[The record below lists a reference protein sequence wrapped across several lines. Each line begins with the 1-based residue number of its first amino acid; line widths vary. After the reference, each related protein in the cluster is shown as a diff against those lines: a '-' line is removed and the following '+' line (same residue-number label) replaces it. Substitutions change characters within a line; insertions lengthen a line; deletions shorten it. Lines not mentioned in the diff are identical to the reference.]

1 MRLAAEMVVAAAL
14 ACAASVATA
23 SAQDVARSGGQA
35 DAGVA
40 PETYDAAEVSTYRAV
55 ASVDPHDPAGTSDRR
70 VRRADLERQ
79 GAGSAAAALERLPSV
94 YATTGA
100 RNERILSIRGFD
112 QRQTAVLVDGAPAF
126 IAYDGQ
132 VDLGMLP
139 AELVEQITVSRGP
152 GTLVVGP
159 NGLGPTVS
167 VVTRRP
173 GEGPLAQGRLEGS
186 WPLGWRGSVL
196 HAQRLR
202 HMAYTVYAGGEQSE
216 GFRLSSAFAGTPLQA
231 PGVRLNSDRE
241 GYYAGGSL
249 LLEPAEHHELLVS
262 TTFTDADKGVPPSAL
277 DDKPRYWR
285 FNAWRGLNVSL
296 SHAYRGAIEVE
307 SLAYARLYDNL
318 LDGYDDDTFTTQH
331 TARAFH
337 SWYFDRSVG
346 LILRAKVPLPALLGA
361 PSELRALAN
370 IAYDYHRDEPT
381 LPAFE
386 RALVS
391 GAAEW
396 TLSVTDRLAATVA
409 CQVDAEL
416 PVELRGESSSDPVGV
431 GPLASVRYE
440 PVDGLALS
448 ATLGRRHRFPT
459 LKERFSRAL
468 GTRLPNPELAAESA
482 WHFELEASWRA
493 TRWLSVDASV
503 FDAEVSDLID
513 RVYLGAG
520 TDQLRN
526 VTRARLAGGELAAH
540 VKLKRWLRVEVGY
553 AFVSAERLNQTPD
566 VLSYRPA
573 HKGGLGVVVSP
584 WSWLD
589 ASSFVRVVGSQSFQ
603 NPSTLAWATLGGY
616 SVWDAQLEARPWKQV
631 ALYARGTNLLDASY
645 QTEYGF
651 PEPGRSVWVGVRVAV
666 EQPSD
671 TARGHHD

>member
-1 MRLAAEMVVAAAL
+1 MRRAAGLLVVATL
-14 ACAASVATA
+14 AWAIPSTLLR
-23 SAQDVARSGGQA
+23 AQDAGRPAARADTGG
-35 DAGVA
+35 
-40 PETYDAAEVSTYRAV
+40 PPSAEEAREVETYRAV
-55 ASVDPHDPAGTSDRR
+55 ASVDPHDPAGTSERR

-139 AELVEQITVSRGP
+139 AALVEQITVSRGP

-167 VVTRRP
+167 IVTRRP
-173 GEGPLAQGRLEGS
+173 GTGPLAQGRLEGS
-186 WPLGWRGSVL
+186 FPLGWRGSVI
-196 HAQRLR
+196 HSQQLR
-202 HMAYTVYAGGEQSE
+202 RIAYTVYAGGEQSE
-216 GFRLSSAFAGTPLQA
+216 GFRLSSAFLGTPLQA
-231 PGVRLNSDRE
+231 PGMRLNSDRE

-249 LLEPAEHHELLVS
+249 LLEPAAHHELLVS

-296 SHAYRGAIEVE
+296 SHAYRGALEVE

-318 LDGYDDDTFTTQH
+318 LDAYDDNTFTTQH

-346 LILRAKVPLPALLGA
+346 LILRMKIPLPALLGA

-370 IAYDYHRDEPT
+370 VAYDYHRDDPA

-386 RALVS
+386 RALLS

-396 TLSVTDRLAATVA
+396 TLELTERLAATVA
-409 CQVDAEL
+409 CQVDSEW
-416 PVELRGESSSDPVGV
+416 PVELRGESSTDPVGV
-431 GPLASVRYE
+431 GPLVAVRYE
-440 PVDGLALS
+440 PVDGLAVS
-448 ATLGRRHRFPT
+448 ATIGRRHRFPS

-468 GTRLPNPELAAESA
+468 GTRLPNPGLAPESA
-482 WHFELEASWRA
+482 WHFGLEASWRA
-493 TRWLSVDASV
+493 TRWLSLDASV
-503 FDAEVSDLID
+503 FDAEVTDLID
-513 RVYLGAG
+513 RVYLGG
-520 TDQLRN
+520 GIDQLQN
-526 VTRARLAGGELAAH
+526 VTRVRLAGGELGAR
-540 VKLKRWLRVEVGY
+540 VKLKRWLHVELGY
-553 AFVSAERLNQTPD
+553 AFLSARRLNQIPD

-589 ASSFVRVVGSQSFQ
+589 VSSFARVIGPQSFL
-603 NPSTLAWATLGGY
+603 NPTTLDWGTLGGY
-616 SVWDAQLEARPWKQV
+616 AVWDAQLEARPWKAV
-631 ALYARGTNLLDASY
+631 ALYARATNLLDASY

-651 PEPGRSVWVGVRVAV
+651 PEAGRSVWVGVRVGL

-671 TARGHHD
+671 TPRGLHE